1 MSSPLVECVPNFS
14 EARRPEVVAA
24 IQQAIA
30 AVSGVHVLDRH
41 SDLDHNRTVIT
52 FIGSPQAVEEAAFR
66 SIAKA
71 AELIDLDQHRGEHPR
86 IGAADVVPFVPIAN
100 VTMQECIEMARRL
113 GKRVGD
119 ALGIAVYLYEQAAT
133 RPERQSLENIRRG
146 EYETLKTE
154 IGVKPE
160 RDPDFGPARLGPAGA
175 TVIGARPFL
184 IAFNVYLTTEDVSIA
199 EKIAKAVRHSSGG
212 LRFVKALGLL
222 VEGRAQVSMNLTD
235 FRKTPLAR
243 VVEMIRREASRFG
256 VGIHNSE
263 LVGLIPEAA
272 LVDAAVWYLQL
283 DQFTP
288 DQILERRLPTAQLAG
303 EGETSA
309 TFLDSL
315 ASASPTPGGGSA
327 AAYGGAMAA
336 ALAAMAA
343 RVTIGKKKYA
353 AVEAQMQAIITQ
365 AEQLRA
371 ELSAAVEQDAAAFA
385 GVMTAHKLPKNTPE
399 EVETR
404 AQAIE
409 SATRHAARVPLA
421 VAGKAVAVLELAA
434 QVVTHCNSNA
444 ISDGASA
451 GALARAALTG
461 AGYNVRIN
469 ATTLKDKVAVAEMT
483 TQLVLL
489 EEKAIEL
496 ERQIRQQIEERG
508 G

>member
-1 MSSPLVECVPNFS
+1 
-14 EARRPEVVAA
+14 
-24 IQQAIA
+24 
-30 AVSGVHVLDRH
+30 
-41 SDLDHNRTVIT
+41 
-52 FIGSPQAVEEAAFR
+52 
-66 SIAKA
+66 
-71 AELIDLDQHRGEHPR
+71 
-86 IGAADVVPFVPIAN
+86 
-100 VTMQECIEMARRL
+100 
-113 GKRVGD
+113 
-119 ALGIAVYLYEQAAT
+119 
-133 RPERQSLENIRRG
+133 
-146 EYETLKTE
+146 
-154 IGVKPE
+154 
-160 RDPDFGPARLGPAGA
+160 
-175 TVIGARPFL
+175 
-184 IAFNVYLTTEDVSIA
+184 VYLTTEDVSIA

-256 VGIHNSE
+256 VGIHHSE

-288 DQILERRLPTAQLAG
+288 DQILEQRLPTAQLAA

-309 TFLDSL
+309 TFLDAL

-434 QVVTHCNSNA
+434 QVVTHGNSNA

>member
-1 MSSPLVECVPNFS
+1 
-14 EARRPEVVAA
+14 
-24 IQQAIA
+24 
-30 AVSGVHVLDRH
+30 
-41 SDLDHNRTVIT
+41 
-52 FIGSPQAVEEAAFR
+52 
-66 SIAKA
+66 
-71 AELIDLDQHRGEHPR
+71 
-86 IGAADVVPFVPIAN
+86 
-100 VTMQECIEMARRL
+100 
-113 GKRVGD
+113 
-119 ALGIAVYLYEQAAT
+119 
-133 RPERQSLENIRRG
+133 
-146 EYETLKTE
+146 
-154 IGVKPE
+154 
-160 RDPDFGPARLGPAGA
+160 
-175 TVIGARPFL
+175 
-184 IAFNVYLTTEDVSIA
+184 
-199 EKIAKAVRHSSGG
+199 
-212 LRFVKALGLL
+212 
-222 VEGRAQVSMNLTD
+222 
-235 FRKTPLAR
+235 
-243 VVEMIRREASRFG
+243 MIRREASRFG
-256 VGIHNSE
+256 VGIHHSE

-288 DQILERRLPTAQLAG
+288 DQILEQRLPTAQLAA

-309 TFLDSL
+309 TFLDAL

-434 QVVTHCNSNA
+434 QVVTHGNSNA